1 MNVCLIHSPSLYYY
15 YTAIPILQST
25 SITTMTK
32 KKTSLYIYILYYFF
46 AGTNTYYHLFTSDY
60 SLLTFPCLTS
70 PPLLALPRI
79 FLCSST
85 KRRKK
90 TGKANFKMMLKL
102 IPNHCDSINFVMI
115 INQGCYTLIIV
126 ITTTTTERRTTI
138 LQPPLHEHVQERN
151 LCTFFCENN

>member
-1 MNVCLIHSPSLYYY
+1 
-15 YTAIPILQST
+15 
-25 SITTMTK
+25 MTK

-46 AGTNTYYHLFTSDY
+46 AGTNTFYHLFTSDY

-70 PPLLALPRI
+70 PPPTSPAQNL
-79 FLCSST
+79 FVQQYQE
-85 KRRKK
+85 KKK

-126 ITTTTTERRTTI
+126 ITTTTERRTTI